1 MPNLTDANNQE
12 THVFQGSFFEIDA
25 NGDLALD
32 SNGNAINVQKEIYY
46 SVIPASQ
53 AGNKTGTNFF
63 TGNVVAIGRFDSSS
77 NGLSNNNTT
86 GQNLIKGDAT
96 LDNAKDWCLRVPKA
110 IQDKDNNDAPIQIE
124 TIRQSALMRNTSVN
138 SMENNIKY
146 LMWQGDHNDNP
157 NRNTN
162 NDVAIKTLP
171 LYLHNDD
178 NNAINKFKGTKWFI
192 EPGQTYTQTPNGT
205 MVLPPSFR
213 VFRETGTR
221 VAPAVKTNVLN
232 QEMTGINSVTIMNSA
247 FYDLMLT
254 FFHGLTNVKF
264 YDHAVI
270 NAPFEIIATGSA
282 ITVSE
287 INDGAINFTKISEGT
302 GSTATDAGS
311 TNAGTGPFFFSQST
325 NFTFGPTAPAGFDLF
340 AAAGGGGGGGG
351 GANICFIADTP
362 VKTDQGLIAIQD
374 IDIKKHTINN
384 NRIVAITKST
394 QQCDYL
400 IKISKN
406 ALNGDK
412 PSQDT
417 IISSNHKVYA
427 GNETHAQLKKAKD
440 LLHIKG
446 VDKIPY
452 DNSYLYNV
460 LLEEQGS
467 MIVNNMKVETLHP
480 DNIMAKVFRMYP
492 DGKVTSQQYKK
503 LQQMNKPKI
512 NSIFTPA
519 R

>member
-1 MPNLTDANNQE
+1 MPNITDQNNQDS
-12 THVFQGSFFEIDA
+12 HFFRGSFYEVDA
-25 NGDLALD
+25 NGDLAFD
-32 SNGNAINVQKEIYY
+32 TNTNNYVQVDKDIYY
-46 SVIPASQ
+46 SVISPAALL
-53 AGNKTGTNFF
+53 AGNKTGTNIF
-63 TGNVVAIGRFDSSS
+63 TGNVVAIGRHDS
-77 NGLSNNNTT
+77 NGDGTNN

-96 LDNAKDWCLRVPKA
+96 LDSTKDWCLKVPKT
-110 IQDKDNNDAPIQIE
+110 IPDKDNNDVPIQVE
-124 TIRQSALMRNTSVN
+124 TIISFALMRDTVVN
-138 SMENNIKY
+138 NMANNIKY

-157 NRNTN
+157 NRSTD
-162 NDVAIKTLP
+162 NDVAIKALP
-171 LYLHNDD
+171 LYLHNPSGGKS
-178 NNAINKFKGTKWFI
+178 IFQGTKWFI
-192 EPGQTYTQTPNGT
+192 HPGQPYTQTPNFT

-213 VFRETGTR
+213 VFRETSQPSY
-221 VAPAVKTNVLN
+221 PAVKTNQLM
-232 QEMTGINSVTIMNSA
+232 QEMFGINSVIIMNSA

-264 YDHAVI
+264 HDHAVI
-270 NAPFEIIATGSA
+270 DAPFEIIATGSA
-282 ITVSE
+282 QTVSE

-351 GANICFIADTP
+351 ANICFIADTP

-374 IDIKKHTINN
+374 IDIKTHTINN
-384 NRIVAITKST
+384 NRIIAITKST

-427 GNETHAQLKKAKD
+427 GNETYTQLKKAKD

-503 LQQMNKPKI
+503 LQQMNNKPKI

>member
-1 MPNLTDANNQE
+1 MPNITDLNNQE
-12 THVFQGSFFEIDA
+12 THVFQGSFFQVDA
-25 NGDLALD
+25 NGDLAFDTNTNSYLEVVKD
-32 SNGNAINVQKEIYY
+32 IYY
-46 SVIPASQ
+46 SVISAAD
-53 AGNKTGTNFF
+53 AGNKTGTNIF
-63 TGNVVAIGRFDSSS
+63 TGNVVAIGRFNS
-77 NGLSNNNTT
+77 NGEGRIN

-96 LDNAKDWCLRVPKA
+96 LDSTKDWCLRVPKT
-110 IQDKDNNDAPIQIE
+110 IPDKDNNDVPIQVE
-124 TIRQSALMRNTSVN
+124 TIKTYALMRNTNVN
-138 SMENNIKY
+138 NMANNIKY
-146 LMWQGDHNDNP
+146 LMWAGDHNDKP

-162 NDVAIKTLP
+162 SDVAIKTLP
-171 LYLHNDD
+171 LWLHNDM
-178 NNAINKFKGTKWFI
+178 NSGKSVFKGTKWFLH
-192 EPGQTYTQTPNGT
+192 PGETFTQTPNGT

-213 VFRETGTR
+213 VFRETGQPPYPEVR
-221 VAPAVKTNVLN
+221 KNQLI
-232 QEMTGINSVTIMNSA
+232 QEMTGINSVTIMNTA

-270 NAPFEIIATGSA
+270 DAPFEIIATGSA
-282 ITVSE
+282 QTVSE

-340 AAAGGGGGGGG
+340 AAAGGGGGGG
-351 GANICFIADTP
+351 ANICFIADTP

-406 ALNGDK
+406 ALNGYK

-460 LLEEQGS
+460 LLEEPGS

-503 LQQMNKPKI
+503 LQQMNNKPKI

>member
-12 THVFQGSFFEIDA
+12 THVFQGTFYEVDA
-25 NGDLALD
+25 NGDLALNV
-32 SNGNAINVQKEIYY
+32 NGNAINVQKDIYY
-46 SVIPASQ
+46 SVVTPDKV
-53 AGNKTGTNFF
+53 GNKTGTNIF
-63 TGNVVAIGRFDSSS
+63 TSNLVVAIGRYDSTS
-77 NGLSNNNTT
+77 GGINN

-96 LDNAKDWCLRVPKA
+96 LDSAKDWCLRVPKS
-110 IQDKDNNDAPIQIE
+110 IQDKDNNNLGIE
-124 TIRQSALMRNTSVN
+124 VESIMTYALMRNTGFN
-138 SMENNIKY
+138 SMANNIKY
-146 LMWQGDHNDNP
+146 LMWAGDHNDNP

-162 NDVAIKTLP
+162 SDVAIKTLP
-171 LYLHNDD
+171 LWLHNDLTGKS
-178 NNAINKFKGTKWFI
+178 IFHGTKWFI
-192 EPGQTYTQTPNGT
+192 HPGQTFTQTPKFT

-213 VFRETGTR
+213 AFRETSL
-221 VAPAVKTNVLN
+221 PSYPEVKTNKLN
-232 QEMTGINSVTIMNSA
+232 QEIYNINSVTIMNSA

-254 FFHGLTNVKF
+254 FFYGITNVKF

-270 NAPFEIIATGSA
+270 DAPFEIIATGSA
-282 ITVSE
+282 QTVSE

-302 GSTATDAGS
+302 RSTATDAGS
-311 TNAGTGPFFFSQST
+311 TNAGTGPFFFSQGT

-351 GANICFIADTP
+351 GANICFLADTP

-374 IDIKKHTINN
+374 IDIKTHTINN

-427 GNETHAQLKKAKD
+427 GNETHTQLKKAKD

-460 LLEEQGS
+460 LLEEQGN